1 MRRSF
6 LSLFGKSPAI
16 PARNPQCRNRR
27 SGTIAVLP
35 PTMCI
40 TIFHAS
46 FFSFLFSWT
55 EKRNPVLAIG
65 FPETAVRFVFHP
77 ALTRPVDAQ
86 GRKLK
91 KPVTQILSALR
102 AFPCYFP
109 LKEENPPTIKPLPAC
124 HAVPELPDNS
134 AETTNSVLA
143 ELLQRCRPV
152 HTVRRSKRQVFWLRD
167 RHTVF
172 VFPAHG
178 MPVTC

>member
-1 MRRSF
+1 MNWPINYNELNQENTNCYIFRKQ
-6 LSLFGKSPAI
+6 LS
-16 PARNPQCRNRR
+16 
-27 SGTIAVLP
+27 V
-35 PTMCI
+35 
-40 TIFHAS
+40 
-46 FFSFLFSWT
+46 LFST
-55 EKRNPVLAIG
+55 RRL
-65 FPETAVRFVFHP
+65 P
-77 ALTRPVDAQ
+77 ALWTHRA
-86 GRKLK
+86 GKLK

-178 MPVTC
+178 TPVTC